1 MEPGGY
7 RESGLAP
14 VPQAPHAA
22 PGAPEADR
30 GPGAAQLRAARAAT
44 WALEVLADPARTP
57 PAVLHP
63 LGFLCFPLLRAP
75 GAGVCVHVWLPRRA
89 DFAPP
94 LETTSVHSH
103 SWDLLSY
110 VLLGRIGNE
119 LVTTEPASSETATH
133 RVYEIR
139 SSQGAD
145 EVVPTSRCVRSRRR
159 EIRYAG
165 SGEVYRLAGGEFHSS
180 VVDADEDRGAATVL
194 LADQRGG
201 VDRALG
207 PVRPGRTLGPV
218 ARRRAPAA
226 LSAFAARSVL
236 DRARPVPP
244 VPSSPPR

>member
-1 MEPGGY
+1 MNSGGY
-7 RESGLAP
+7 PESGPAP
-14 VPQAPHAA
+14 VPVPADGAGPQDAA
-22 PGAPEADR
+22 GEPARSAS
-30 GPGAAQLRAARAAT
+30 RAARAAV
-44 WALEVLADPARTP
+44 WALDVLADPARTP

-75 GAGVCVHVWLPRRA
+75 GSGVCVHVWLPSRA
-89 DFAPP
+89 EFAPP
-94 LETTSVHSH
+94 LETSSVHSH

-110 VLLGRIGNE
+110 VLFGRIGNE
-119 LVTTEPASSETATH
+119 LVATEPAGSQTATH

-139 SSQGAD
+139 STQGAD
-145 EVVPTSRCVRSRRR
+145 EVVPTSRCVRSRSR

-180 VVDADEDRGAATVL
+180 VVDGAGDRGAATVL

-207 PVRPGRTLGPV
+207 PVRPGHAFGPMP
-218 ARRRAPAA
+218 RRRAPAA

-236 DRARPVPP
+236 DQAPPVPP
-244 VPSSPPR
+244 VPHSAQS